1 MKSCIFLDVCSF
13 SSSAVIMACLSSLV
27 ICSSVN
33 EMLVKE
39 RLRRAWK
46 S

>member
-1 MKSCIFLDVCSF
+1 VKSCILLDVCSF

-33 EMLVKE
+33 ELVKE